1 MTAVRAFETQ
11 AAKCQMMS
19 NLRASRA
26 LNPSQ
31 SPPTVSPLLMKA
43 VLPTRLGP
51 ISSLRMGE
59 ISVPSGRSP
68 VRVFATSLNP
78 VDYKI
83 DAQDMRVGLSPT
95 C

>member
-43 VLPTRLGP
+43 VLLDQTWSYLQ
-51 ISSLRMGE
+51 
-59 ISVPSGRSP
+59 
-68 VRVFATSLNP
+68 FA
-78 VDYKI
+78 Y
-83 DAQDMRVGLSPT
+83 G
-95 C
+95 